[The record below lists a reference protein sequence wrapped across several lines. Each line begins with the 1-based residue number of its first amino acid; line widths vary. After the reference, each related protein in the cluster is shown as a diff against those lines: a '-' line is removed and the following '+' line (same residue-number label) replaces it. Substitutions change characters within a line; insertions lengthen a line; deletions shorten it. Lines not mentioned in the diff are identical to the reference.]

1 MLRIVAL
8 VLVLLTTASLPAAAQ
23 QYPDRPITVLTGYPA
38 GGMVDTRTALPSI
51 TPLMISS
58 TSTAETMAWR
68 TRLSTVGPA

>member
-1 MLRIVAL
+1 
-8 VLVLLTTASLPAAAQ
+8 
-23 QYPDRPITVLTGYPA
+23 
-38 GGMVDTRTALPSI
+38 MVDTRTALPSI